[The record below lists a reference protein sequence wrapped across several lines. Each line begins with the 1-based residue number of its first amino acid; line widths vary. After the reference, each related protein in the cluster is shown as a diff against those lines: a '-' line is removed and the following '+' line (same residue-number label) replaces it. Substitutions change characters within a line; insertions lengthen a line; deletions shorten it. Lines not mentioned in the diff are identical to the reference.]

1 MYSLDINFL
10 NDRVERPTETG
21 RPDPRIVQDSPR
33 PIFLGVGV
41 AALLLGSV
49 VGLWVFLQSRNA
61 ALAQR
66 QAELDSELAAL
77 QAQLSEVDTINQQ
90 ITAINTEVQAL
101 GSVFN
106 QIKPWSALLQD
117 IRDRVPANVR
127 IGSIEQLSDEES
139 ATAAAAG
146 QPSPAPQPSPAASP
160 TDPNAAPADPNAAP
174 VAPAPPATSV
184 VQISG
189 LARSFDDVNDFVL
202 TLKRSPFLEAEE
214 TRLLTAELIDNPTQ
228 IEFGEGIQSNNI
240 EVELPQVVQYTIS
253 SQLTDLP
260 ASELFQ
266 DLERTLAV
274 GLTARIQAL
283 RERGVIQP

>member
-1 MYSLDINFL
+1 
-10 NDRVERPTETG
+10 
-21 RPDPRIVQDSPR
+21 
-33 PIFLGVGV
+33 
-41 AALLLGSV
+41 
-49 VGLWVFLQSRNA
+49 
-61 ALAQR
+61 LAQR

-90 ITAINTEVQAL
+90 ISAINTEVQAL

-127 IGSIEQLSDEES
+127 IGLIEQLSDEDS
-139 ATAAAAG
+139 AAATAAT
-146 QPSPAPQPSPAASP
+146 QPSPAASP
-160 TDPNAAPADPNAAP
+160 ADPNAPADPEAAP
-174 VAPAPPATSV
+174 PPAPPATSV
-184 VQISG
+184 IQVSG

-214 TRLLTAELIDNPTQ
+214 TRLLTAQLIDNPTQ
-228 IEFGEGIQSNNI
+228 IEFGEGIQAGNI
-240 EVELPQVVQYTIS
+240 EVELPQVVEYTIS
-253 SQLTDLP
+253 SRLTDLP

>member
-10 NDRVERPTETG
+10 NDRVERPAETG

-90 ITAINTEVQAL
+90 VSAINSEVQAL

-127 IGSIEQLSDEES
+127 IGLIEQLSDEDS
-139 ATAAAAG
+139 ATTAAAA
-146 QPSPAPQPSPAASP
+146 QPSPAASP
-160 TDPNAAPADPNAAP
+160 TDPNAAPA
-174 VAPAPPATSV
+174 APPPPTTSV

-228 IEFGEGIQSNNI
+228 IEFGEGIQSNNV

-253 SQLTDLP
+253 SRLTDLP
-260 ASELFQ
+260 ATELFQ

>member
-10 NDRVERPTETG
+10 NDRVERPVESG
-21 RPDPRIVQDSPR
+21 KPDPRIIRDSPR
-33 PIFLGVGV
+33 PIYLGVGV
-41 AALLLGSV
+41 AVLLLGSV
-49 VGLWVFLQSRNA
+49 VGLWAFLQNRNA
-61 ALAQR
+61 VLAQR

-77 QAQLSEVDTINQQ
+77 QAQLSEVDVINQQ
-90 ITAINTEVQAL
+90 ISAINTEVQAL

-127 IGSIEQLSDEES
+127 IGLIEQLSDEDSAS
-139 ATAAAAG
+139 ATAAA
-146 QPSPAPQPSPAASP
+146 QPTPAAP
-160 TDPNAAPADPNAAP
+160 PADPNAQEGEAAAAAP
-174 VAPAPPATSV
+174 APAPPATSV
-184 VQISG
+184 IQISG
-189 LARSFDDVNDFVL
+189 LARSFDDANDFVL
-202 TLKRSPFLEAEE
+202 TLKRSPFLRAES

-228 IEFGEGIQSNNI
+228 IEFGEGVQSSGI
-240 EVELPQVVQYTIS
+240 EVALPQVVEYTIA

>member
-10 NDRVERPTETG
+10 NDRVERPAETG

-61 ALAQR
+61 ALAER

-90 ITAINTEVQAL
+90 ISAINTEVQAL

-117 IRDRVPANVR
+117 FRD
-127 IGSIEQLSDEES
+127 
-139 ATAAAAG
+139 
-146 QPSPAPQPSPAASP
+146 
-160 TDPNAAPADPNAAP
+160 
-174 VAPAPPATSV
+174 
-184 VQISG
+184 
-189 LARSFDDVNDFVL
+189 
-202 TLKRSPFLEAEE
+202 
-214 TRLLTAELIDNPTQ
+214 
-228 IEFGEGIQSNNI
+228 
-240 EVELPQVVQYTIS
+240 
-253 SQLTDLP
+253 
-260 ASELFQ
+260 
-266 DLERTLAV
+266 
-274 GLTARIQAL
+274 
-283 RERGVIQP
+283 

>member
-10 NDRVERPTETG
+10 NDRLERQVDATA
-21 RPDPRIVQDSPR
+21 PRSSAAQDSPR

-49 VGLWVFLQSRNA
+49 VGLWVFLQTRNA
-61 ALAQR
+61 ALTER

-90 ITAINTEVQAL
+90 VSAINTEVDAL

-117 IRDRVPANVR
+117 IRDRVPADVR
-127 IGSIEQLSDEES
+127 IGLIEQLNDEDS
-139 ATAAAAG
+139 AAAATAA
-146 QPSPAPQPSPAASP
+146 QPSPAPSPSPAA
-160 TDPNAAPADPNAAP
+160 DPNAEGGQVPAA
-174 VAPAPPATSV
+174 APAPPATSV

-189 LARSFDDVNDFVL
+189 LARSFDAANDFVL
-202 TLKRSPFLEAEE
+202 TLKRSPFLDAEE

-228 IEFGEGIQSNNI
+228 IEFGEGIQGSDI
-240 EVELPQVVQYTIS
+240 EVELPQVVEYTIS
-253 SQLTDLP
+253 SRLTDLP

-274 GLTARIQAL
+274 GLTTRIQAL
-283 RERGVIQP
+283 RDRGVIEP

>member
-10 NDRVERPTETG
+10 NDRVERPAETG
-21 RPDPRIVQDSPR
+21 RPDPRVVQDSPR

-49 VGLWVFLQSRNA
+49 AGLWVFLQSRNA

-77 QAQLSEVDTINQQ
+77 QAQLSEVDTIEQQ
-90 ITAINTEVQAL
+90 VTAINTEVQAL

-127 IGSIEQLSDEES
+127 IGLIEQLSDEDS
-139 ATAAAAG
+139 ATTATAA
-146 QPSPAPQPSPAASP
+146 QPSPAASP

-174 VAPAPPATSV
+174 VAPPPPTTSV

-228 IEFGEGIQSNNI
+228 IEFGEGIQSNNV

-253 SQLTDLP
+253 SRLTDLP
-260 ASELFQ
+260 ATELFQ